1 MPQPFEEI
9 RNFKFKKLVD
19 GSAANI
25 EDFYGKIISEQFEN
39 QITIK
44 KIHKTL
50 ISYINNDSPTFF
62 IRLYGSFK
70 REKYNLQRRGFL
82 TQYPDKTKTVFC
94 DNTFTLI
101 FTGMKLAGISFC
113 ADDLTNFLNQK
124 KLIVGFAQVSNEK
137 KLAYYTPKGAIKFDL
152 NSLGWYQ
159 AHIYPVGYGF
169 YDRSIKYFFPNPKT
183 EEYDPNLKKRIV
195 DRDLTEI
202 ETEILKAHFLRLI
215 HPFNSFFIPKV
226 KHLSYEGK
234 NLGEEEELILF
245 VRNKVKEMF
254 SSEYDEFEKHA
265 KLGYNFND
273 VGSNIK
279 KISWHDNTIKLEA
292 NRNFKNQKQLI
303 NSERKNNQTNIGK
316 YVRETFILLNGSR
329 KLKQKEIENL
339 QDLFYCKD
347 TFNIPFP
354 VLIKKNLPVKD
365 IKGHNR
371 YYTKDIVDGYWLC
384 SQWHERHWDKFLKWE
399 KDINKG

>member
-1 MPQPFEEI
+1 MLHPFEKI
-9 RNFKFKKLVD
+9 RNFKFKKLIN
-19 GSAANI
+19 GSAINI
-25 EDFYGKIISEQFEN
+25 EDFYEKIINEQFEN

-50 ISYINNDSPTFF
+50 ISYINNNSPTLF

-70 REKYNLQRRGFL
+70 KEKYYLQRRGFL
-82 TQYPDKTKTVFC
+82 TQYPDNTKTVFC

-101 FTGMKLAGISFC
+101 FTGMKLAGISFSEE
-113 ADDLTNFLNQK
+113 DLKFFLNQK

-137 KLAYYTPKGAIKFDL
+137 ELAYYSPKGAVKFDV

-169 YDRSIKYFFPNPKT
+169 YDSSIKYLFPNPIRN
-183 EEYDPNLKKRIV
+183 EYDPNLKKRIMNHN
-195 DRDLTEI
+195 LTES
-202 ETEILKAHFLRLI
+202 EMEILKAHFLRLI
-215 HPFNSFFIPKV
+215 HPFNSFLIPKV
-226 KHLSYEGK
+226 KHLSYQGK

-245 VRNKVKEMF
+245 VKNKVKQMF
-254 SSEYDEFEKHA
+254 SSEYDEFEKYA
-265 KLGYNFND
+265 KLGYNLKD
-273 VGSNIK
+273 VGTNIK
-279 KISWHDNTIKLEA
+279 KINWYENIIKLEVK
-292 NRNFKNQKQLI
+292 RNLNNQKSLI
-303 NSERKNNQTNIGK
+303 NSKKKSNKINIGK
-316 YVRETFILLNGSR
+316 YVRETFKSLSSSS
-329 KLKQKEIENL
+329 KMKQNELDNL
-339 QDLFYCKD
+339 QDLVYCKD
-347 TFNIPFP
+347 TFNLSFP

-365 IKGHNR
+365 IKGYNR